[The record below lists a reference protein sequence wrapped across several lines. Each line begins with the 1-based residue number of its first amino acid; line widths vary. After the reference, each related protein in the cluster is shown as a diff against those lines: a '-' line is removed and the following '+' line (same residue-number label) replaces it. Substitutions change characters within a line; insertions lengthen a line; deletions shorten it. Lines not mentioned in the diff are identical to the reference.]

1 MNFKGHKILLTKFD
15 LEEQNIDIQYIVDSS
30 NTDNV
35 LSFKIPSFFSFHRS
49 LYEWISASGQFYI
62 SNLDAWSL

>member
-1 MNFKGHKILLTKFD
+1 MNFKGQKILLTEFD

-35 LSFKIPSFFSFHRS
+35 LSFKIPSFF
-49 LYEWISASGQFYI
+49 
-62 SNLDAWSL
+62 

>member
-1 MNFKGHKILLTKFD
+1 MLDWKRCKILLTKFD

-62 SNLDAWSL
+62 SNLDA